1 MMTRSDALTV
11 FCKQT
16 KAFLWMVGLSLLGCV
31 SARMSD
37 VEADRLF
44 RSAHYEEAAAH
55 LKKGLLEQG
64 EEGRDVLL
72 YLLDIGL
79 SLHSAGQYEASNE
92 AFLKADQLADI
103 KDYTSLSAE
112 TVSLISSENMK
123 DYQGEDFEKVLI
135 NTYLAMN
142 YALLGDVENALV
154 EARRV
159 NHKLHLMVTQGGR
172 KYKQNAFARYLS
184 AILYE
189 SEKNYNDAYIDYQ
202 YVYQL
207 KPDYPGLGLD
217 LWRCAW
223 LLQMSDEMERW
234 DRVFHLTPQDHA
246 SIREAYRGKT
256 RKGEIIVLY
265 ENGISPF
272 KQPNPSYV
280 SLPKFYPRRNPVL
293 AAQVSVDGEV
303 QGLTSVLEDI
313 EATAIE
319 NLEEKYGKLI
329 AKKLAGTAVKGAIA
343 YGVGRHTRDPDLGLL
358 VYLLLDAADQADLR
372 SWHLLPRDLQILR
385 VKVEPGLHRVQ
396 LSPVGASPLPEKEV
410 QVSEGKK
417 VFVNFRYM
425 P

>member
-1 MMTRSDALTV
+1 MSL
-11 FCKQT
+11 KG
-16 KAFLWMVGLSLLGCV
+16 GLLVLGASLLGCV

-55 LKKGLLEQG
+55 LKKGLIEQG
-64 EEGRDVLL
+64 EHGRDVLL

-79 SLHSAGQYEASNE
+79 SLHSAGQFEASNE
-92 AFLKADQLADI
+92 AFLKADHIAEI

-112 TVSLISSENMK
+112 TVTLVSSENLK
-123 DYQGEDFEKVLI
+123 DYPGEDFEKVLI

-189 SEKNYNDAYIDYQ
+189 SEQNYNDAYIDYQ
-202 YVYQL
+202 YVYRL

-223 LLQMSDEMERW
+223 HLQMSDEMDKW
-234 DRVFHLTPQDHA
+234 DEVFHLTPQDHA
-246 SIREAYRGKT
+246 WIKEGSGKSQ
-256 RKGEIIVLY
+256 KGEIIVLY
-265 ENGISPF
+265 ENGVSPI
-272 KQPNPSYV
+272 KRPNPSFQ
-280 SLPKFYPRRNPVL
+280 SLPRFYPRYNPVFT
-293 AAQVSVDGEV
+293 AQVSVDGEV
-303 QGLTSVLEDI
+303 RGMTSVLENI
-313 EATAIE
+313 EATAIQ
-319 NLEEKYGKLI
+319 NLDEKYGKLI

-343 YGVGRHTRDPDLGLL
+343 YGVGHKTQDSSLGLL

-372 SWHLLPRDLQILR
+372 SWHLLPRDLQVLR
-385 VKVEPGLHRVQ
+385 VRVDPGLHRVQ
-396 LSPVGASPLPEKEV
+396 VLPLGAAALSEKVIQVGA
-410 QVSEGKK
+410 GKK
-417 VFVNFRYM
+417 VFVNFRFM